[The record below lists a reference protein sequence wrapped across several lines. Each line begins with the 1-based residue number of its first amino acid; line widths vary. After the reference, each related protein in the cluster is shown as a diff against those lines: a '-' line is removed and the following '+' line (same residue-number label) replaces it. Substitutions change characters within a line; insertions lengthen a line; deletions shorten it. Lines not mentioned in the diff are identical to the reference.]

1 MLLCTHKWS
10 NSVYTCCHSTDSTDT
25 DRQGQQRWGNRW
37 QDDLPLTTKL
47 RAETLCYTSDVF
59 GLKTTSFIG
68 LLLRPRRVFGWPVSW
83 LLSRQKKKNVL
94 VKNSLK
100 ALGWVSVYTGT
111 FTPAPTEP
119 IWFRHRALA
128 LDGMWAPLRTSE
140 DQAKCWNE
148 IRNIM

>member
-1 MLLCTHKWS
+1 MLHLGCFWAENHFFYWTAAQAAACVWLARFMT
-10 NSVYTCCHSTDSTDT
+10 SV
-25 DRQGQQRWGNRW
+25 
-37 QDDLPLTTKL
+37 
-47 RAETLCYTSDVF
+47 TSE
-59 GLKTTSFIG
+59 
-68 LLLRPRRVFGWPVSW
+68 
-83 LLSRQKKKNVL
+83 KKNVL

-140 DQAKCWNE
+140 DQAKC
-148 IRNIM
+148 